1 MGIFGHFWPFLDN
14 FGIFGASV
22 EIWGVLGVLV
32 SYEVTIWIRLVVARV
47 HNGFEGGWGIQGGF
61 WGGLGGSRGGLLYS
75 YKALFA
81 PLEVLYST
89 RFSSKH
95 HIMVQL
101 ANVYKAGINDPFL
114 DLWVPLW
121 KLSKGHFLSKQAIL
135 RSKIVLNLAMVTILH
150 NNGLKCA
157 L

>member
-1 MGIFGHFWPFLDN
+1 MGFFIFGHFWPFLDN

-47 HNGFEGGWGIQGGF
+47 HNGFEGGWGVQGGF

-81 PLEVLYST
+81 PLEVLYGT
-89 RFSSKH
+89 RLCSKH
-95 HIMVQL
+95 HIIVQP
-101 ANVYKAGINDPFL
+101 ANVYRIDITGPFL
-114 DLWVPLW
+114 
-121 KLSKGHFLSKQAIL
+121 
-135 RSKIVLNLAMVTILH
+135 NL
-150 NNGLKCA
+150 
-157 L
+157 